1 MNTLVK
7 HINKMVGM
15 FLQNNADAANQEELW
30 MSPENQKQVK
40 SVLTR
45 ANNKAVVKD
54 PNAPKRAKSAYLF
67 FCDDNRD
74 KVKKQLGK
82 DAKATDV
89 TKELGAQW
97 NKLKVDKKQRKKL
110 ADYQKKADADKSRYQ
125 EEKEKYTPPAHLMQP
140 EKTGPKRAKS
150 AYLFFCGENRDKVKK
165 QLGKDAKAT
174 DVTKELGAQWNK
186 LKEKNG
192 TAPYEKMAA
201 KDQERYLKEKEEMS
215 GEEAVDEKVE
225 TKTEVVVET
234 EVVETKKKKAP
245 KKGSKK

>member
-89 TKELGAQW
+89 TKQLGAEW
-97 NKLKVDKKQRKKL
+97 NKLK
-110 ADYQKKADADKSRYQ
+110 A
-125 EEKEKYTPPAHLMQP
+125 
-140 EKTGPKRAKS
+140 
-150 AYLFFCGENRDKVKK
+150 
-165 QLGKDAKAT
+165 
-174 DVTKELGAQWNK
+174 
-186 LKEKNG
+186 KNG
-192 TAPYEKMAA
+192 TAPYNKMAA
-201 KDQERYLKEKEEMS
+201 KDQERYLKEKKEMS
-215 GEEAVDEKVE
+215 GKEVVDEKVE

>member
-40 SVLTR
+40 SVLMR

-54 PNAPKRAKSAYLF
+54 PNAPKLAKSAYLF

-110 ADYQKKADADKSRYQ
+110 TEYQKKADTDKSRYE

-140 EKTGPKRAKS
+140 EKTGPKRSKS
-150 AYLFFCGENRDKVKK
+150 AYLFFCGENRDEVKR

-192 TAPYEKMAA
+192 TASYEKMAA
-201 KDQERYLKEKEEMS
+201 KDQERYLKEKAEMS
-215 GEEAVDEKVE
+215 GEKVAEEKVE
-225 TKTEVVVET
+225 TKTEVAE
-234 EVVETKKKKAP
+234 EKVETKKKKAP